1 MIKDKIKIIVKNR
14 NRLLKEF
21 MPIFNVSTPQALNT
35 KFKRNTIMMSEI
47 IELCSVLNY
56 SLEIR
61 DKKTRKIIAVFDE
74 DDLNTKKET
83 TNNQ

>member
-35 KFKRNTIMMSEI
+35 KFHRNTIMMSEL
-47 IELCSVLNY
+47 IELCCELNY

-61 DKKTRKIIAVFDE
+61 DKKTRRIIAVFDE
-74 DDLNTKKET
+74 DDITTKKET
-83 TNNQ
+83 TESQ